1 MMFVLIWGVILLIP
15 AAAGDAAPPCDDFD
29 TSGCVSNP
37 SLCQDPVLSLVT
49 CPKTCNKCPFYC
61 YNCNSV
67 INVTSCTNITT
78 CPSDMTCMFKQ
89 VTSSADGHEKYTM
102 QCVDKAVC
110 NSTKRSLH
118 ERNVQKFCCADN
130 YCNHVPTMTTPVTM
144 ATQPM
149 VQSTISSTARLV
161 TNCNKDVIFI
171 MEESNRVP
179 SIEPSRKFMLDIVA
193 GLDIGP
199 NASLVALLS
208 HNDLYYP
215 VGWSLTKYPTK
226 TSLLQAISLTQRHP
240 WPPNPDPL
248 VGIQMYLSGVANGQQ
263 GNRPDKEDVVIIMT
277 TAEIPEHFSPLLG
290 VYEHPVVL
298 IAGLNRQSNNVIWIG
313 IGPGISD
320 GTLFLVTKDSNHRF
334 HLSSV
339 YEMPNV
345 SQRVADLI
353 CP

>member
-78 CPSDMTCMFKQ
+78 CPSDM
-89 VTSSADGHEKYTM
+89 
-102 QCVDKAVC
+102 VC